1 METDY
6 MEQKYE
12 AIPNFEMVKNAMSS
26 KLTDKQVEEARS
38 AINRAVVGNKEHIF
52 IDLLSYTP
60 NQVRA
65 LSDVGYPDVKIMMA
79 NDVAGYMTIELN
91 PLHLTR
97 ETVQNNQV

>member
-12 AIPNFEMVKNAMSS
+12 SIPNFEMVKNAMSS

-52 IDLLSYTP
+52 IDLTAYTP
-60 NQVRA
+60 NQVRT
-65 LSDVGYPDVKIMMA
+65 LSDVLNRKGYPGVKIMMV
-79 NDVAGYMTIELN
+79 NDVAIYMTIELN
-91 PLHLTR
+91 PLHLTC
-97 ETVQNNQV
+97 